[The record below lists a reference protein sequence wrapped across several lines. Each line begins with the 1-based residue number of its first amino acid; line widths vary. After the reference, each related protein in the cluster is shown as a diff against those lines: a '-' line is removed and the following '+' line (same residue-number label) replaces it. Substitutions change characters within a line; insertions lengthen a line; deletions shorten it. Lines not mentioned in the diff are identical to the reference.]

1 MQFISALKHYICL
14 TEYLLYSMTL
24 LLIYLLFT
32 GCWRGDRLVQREITW
47 LSWNLINSWY
57 ANKFSRLC

>member
-24 LLIYLLFT
+24 LTHLFVVYRLLT
-32 GCWRGDRLVQREITW
+32 WRPAGTEGDHVTQLESDKQLVC
-47 LSWNLINSWY
+47 
-57 ANKFSRLC
+57 K